1 MSISKRSQREARW
14 RAIIRRQMSGRLGVA
29 GFCRQEGLALSTFHW
44 WRRRLESPVR
54 DEAQWIEA
62 EAPALP
68 LVPGEASGAV
78 MAGPVPALRAGTAGG
93 LWIEFATPPG
103 IELLRAA
110 LRALRAAEGGTS
122 C

>member
-1 MSISKRSQREARW
+1 MSISNRPQREARW

-54 DEAQWIEA
+54 DEVQWIEA

-68 LVPGEASGAV
+68 LLGTGTSGAG
-78 MAGPVPALRAGTAGG
+78 MAGSGPALRAGTAGG

-103 IELLRAA
+103 MELV
-110 LRALRAAEGGTS
+110 ES
-122 C
+122 CKRMGLILLC